1 MRPGSI
7 LLLVMLCLPVR
18 LMAEETT
25 LPPLAEPSVSTPA
38 VDAGTAPVGATTD
51 GDEALR
57 HAAQVQRLRQENQ
70 RLKLQLKDAQA
81 NSPLPLISEGQTWF
95 AIGAAAALLGV
106 LAGALLRGGRGT
118 RREWLN

>member
-1 MRPGSI
+1 MRPGSM

-25 LPPLAEPSVSTPA
+25 APQLAEPSVAVPV
-38 VDAGTAPVGATTD
+38 VDASATPGAAAD
-51 GDEALR
+51 ADEALR
-57 HAAQVQRLRQENQ
+57 HAAQLQRVRQENQ

-81 NSPLPLISEGQTWF
+81 NSPLPLISEEQTWF